1 MDGTFKQ
8 SEAMNKD
15 DVIEIDPE
23 KLSGMPV
30 FRGAGV
36 PIKNFFDYIEGGDT
50 VEEFLDQ
57 FPTVEPEQVTELFAL
72 IKERIG
78 LVGD

>member
-1 MDGTFKQ
+1 MPYSSAGSDV
-8 SEAMNKD
+8 MNKD
-15 DVIEIDPE
+15 DVIEVDPE
-23 KLSGMPV
+23 KLSGTPV
-30 FRGAGV
+30 FRGA
-36 PIKNFFDYIEGGDT
+36 PIKNFFDYLESGET

-78 LVGD
+78 LVED